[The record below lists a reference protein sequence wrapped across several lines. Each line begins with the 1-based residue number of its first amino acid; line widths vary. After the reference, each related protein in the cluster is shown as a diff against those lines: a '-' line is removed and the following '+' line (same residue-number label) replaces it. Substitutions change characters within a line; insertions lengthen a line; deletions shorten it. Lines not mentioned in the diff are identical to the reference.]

1 MLFCAFQLVFIPLQ
15 PCRFFPMSPPSS
27 TSTEDGYV
35 PMSPQ
40 TAAFALGPHDSSDDY
55 IPMNSGSIS
64 SPLPELPVDLEPPP
78 VNRDLKPQRKSKPL
92 LCGMGEGQGVITVW
106 KSFPPK
112 PLCEGS
118 TTETLHPRGLGERS
132 GWDPVGRAEE
142 HCCSRSSG

>member
-15 PCRFFPMSPPSS
+15 PCRFFPMSPPTS
-27 TSTEDGYV
+27 TSTEDSYV

-40 TAAFALGPHDSSDDY
+40 TAAFALGSHDSSDDY

-64 SPLPELPVDLEPPP
+64 SPLPELPLDLEPPP

-92 LCGMGEGQGVITVW
+92 LCGMGEQGVITVW

-112 PLCEGS
+112 PLCKGS
-118 TTETLHPRGLGERS
+118 TTETHHPRGLGERRS
-132 GWDPVGRAEE
+132 WDPVGRDGE